1 MEKVVLMRRLFVLA
15 MLVLIA
21 SSWGGCAGYSS
32 GNLYREDIKTI
43 YVQFF
48 DNRTF
53 WRQLEVFMTRA
64 LVAEV
69 KLSTPFTFAPKDQA
83 DSILTGEVMD
93 FRLRTAVE
101 SRKLEVIVTDVT
113 AVVRFRWYDRLTG
126 ADIVPEQ
133 TVEETVRIAP
143 SLEQDE
149 FDLVCRETAKRI
161 VEQMRQPW

>member
-1 MEKVVLMRRLFVLA
+1 MERAVRTKQLLVAAVLA
-15 MLVLIA
+15 LAVG
-21 SSWGGCAGYSS
+21 SWAGCGYSS
-32 GNLYREDIKTI
+32 ANLYRNDIKSI

-53 WRQLEVFMTRA
+53 WRQLEVYMTRA

-69 KLSTPFTFAPKDQA
+69 KLSTPFAFAPKDQA

-93 FRLRTAVE
+93 FRLHTAVE
-101 SRKLEVIVTDVT
+101 SKRVEVIVTNVT
-113 AVVRFRWYDRLTG
+113 VVVRFRWYDRLTG

-143 SLEQDE
+143 SLEENE
-149 FDLVCRETAKRI
+149 FDLAFRETAKRV
-161 VEQMRQPW
+161 VEQMREPW